1 MSDGPSM
8 PYTSVPPFFGAPWAR
23 AARGAASVP
32 AAPTAVVRMK
42 SRRLTPGPSI
52 RNMRPIFSASIR
64 SSLSILASLARA
76 RVERLA
82 QAVPDEIEP
91 ECDDDEGEHL
101 VAHARADDA
110 HDGDGQEH
118 ERERE
123 EHVEHAHDQ
132 VIEQALAVAGHEPEE
147 QGDDAR
153 GHGGH
158 DADEERDPPAPDQAA
173 QDVPSLL
180 VRPEEVPG
188 RARRGES
195 VDLHGLERIPRAD
208 ERRGGGRAA
217 GDRDDH
223 EAGEGLAVPDE
234 RAQERG
240 EASGAAP
247 RTRPGRV

>member
-1 MSDGPSM
+1 MSPEHAAAPRAERANSLDELQGLDGERR
-8 PYTSVPPFFGAPWAR
+8 GAHHAR
-23 AARGAASVP
+23 AVGHEHD
-32 AAPTAVVRMK
+32 
-42 SRRLTPGPSI
+42 G
-52 RNMRPIFSASIR
+52 
-64 SSLSILASLARA
+64 
-76 RVERLA
+76 ER
-82 QAVPDEIEP
+82 
-91 ECDDDEGEHL
+91 EHL
-101 VAHARADDA
+101 IADARADDA

-208 ERRGGGRAA
+208 ERRRHGRAA

-223 EAGEGLAVPDE
+223 EAGEGLAVPHE

-240 EASGAAP
+240 EAGGAAP
-247 RTRPGRV
+247 WTRPRAFDRQDGRHRAGPTRAGPAGRGRGSAGRPRG